1 MASAAASTPASSST
15 STSSVDSSRDLMK
28 QIWSYEVAIAE
39 LKSLPSSRVCKFT
52 TAVYQ
57 KKGNIFFR
65 TNIQEATSF
74 EKRQLDAAKAEQQKL
89 NNWTAP

>member
-39 LKSLPSSRVCKFT
+39 LKSLPSSR
-52 TAVYQ
+52 AVYQ